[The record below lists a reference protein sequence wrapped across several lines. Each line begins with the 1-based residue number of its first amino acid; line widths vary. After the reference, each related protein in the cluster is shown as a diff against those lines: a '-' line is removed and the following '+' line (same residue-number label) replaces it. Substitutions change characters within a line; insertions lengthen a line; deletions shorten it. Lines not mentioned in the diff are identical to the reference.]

1 MSHINST
8 PRLPTFMLGFQHQAA
23 AVISP
28 AFSGE
33 LRAQSGRLRVAPA
46 EGASAGEPPS
56 PASSIPEEILL
67 HQSLATSPVVAAP
80 PPAPAPVIDMSRM
93 DAAIERLRLT
103 SERLASDV
111 RADAL
116 EVAMLLARK
125 IVEGEV
131 TTNVD
136 KMMGMVRSAVRR
148 LGESRRVTIR
158 LCPADADLLTNG
170 GKRTP
175 EDVAGL
181 SAAKVEVVSDPTLS
195 RGDCQVE
202 GELGSVDGRLDTR
215 FAELRRAIV
224 AESNEGDQA

>member
-1 MSHINST
+1 MSHINAT
-8 PRLPTFMLGFQHQAA
+8 PRRPTFMQGYQPEA

-33 LRAQSGRLRVAPA
+33 LRAHSGRLRVVPADGTPSLEAP
-46 EGASAGEPPS
+46 

-67 HQSLATSPVVAAP
+67 HQSLATPPVVAAP
-80 PPAPAPVIDMSRM
+80 PAPPPAPVIDMSRM

-103 SERLASDV
+103 SERLAADV

-158 LCPADADLLTNG
+158 LCPADAELLSNG
-170 GKRTP
+170 GKRAP
-175 EDVAGL
+175 EDIAGL

-195 RGDCQVE
+195 RGDCLV
-202 GELGSVDGRLDTR
+202 
-215 FAELRRAIV
+215 
-224 AESNEGDQA
+224 